1 MELFITPGGTVKVI
15 YGEEI
20 PLEELGELSIRRAS
34 FVEPAAGGG
43 WLVDLSPV
51 NGPLLGPFKY
61 RSHGLDAE
69 RKWLLA
75 QHLPAVGI
83 L

>member
-1 MELFITPGGTVKVI
+1 MELFITRDGQI
-15 YGEEI
+15 LALYEEEI
-20 PLEELGELSIRRAS
+20 TLEQLGEMAIRRAS

>member
-1 MELFITPGGTVKVI
+1 MELFIAPAGTVKVI

-51 NGPLLGPFKY
+51 DGPRLGPFKY
-61 RSHGLDAE
+61 RSQGLEAE
-69 RKWLLA
+69 QQWLLVH
-75 QHLPAVGI
+75 HLPSVGI
-83 L
+83 P